1 MKGRSYSKEFKEQI
15 LQEVKEVGSVSLV
28 GRKHGIA
35 SSTIFTWI
43 KKSQSRD
50 QIKTKPRKKTL
61 IEGKNNV
68 EELNEVTQEN
78 DKLKRILGEKD
89 LEISILKDLLKKA
102 NPQLKIK

>member
-50 QIKTKPRKKTL
+50 QIKT
-61 IEGKNNV
+61 
-68 EELNEVTQEN
+68 
-78 DKLKRILGEKD
+78 
-89 LEISILKDLLKKA
+89 LL
-102 NPQLKIK
+102 